1 MALTIR
7 IRADATQFS
16 RTIAGVNVQMS
27 GLAGGVAN
35 FSAGALG
42 LAASLAKVAIGAGL
56 VGAALATAFIKSSSG
71 AAAGME
77 SLQVQFEVM
86 TASASKATDLI
97 KSFRDEAIKSPLS
110 VADYANAGKTLMA
123 FGVSADE
130 TLPILRMLG
139 DVSMGNAE
147 RFGSLALA
155 FAQTQAAGRLMGQEV
170 LQFVNAGFNPLQEI
184 SRKTGRSMV
193 ELKKAME
200 DGAISSAMVTNAF
213 KSATGAGG
221 LFFGALDKGADT
233 TEGKLAKLQDSIL
246 GLKVS
251 FGTGFNEGLK
261 SALDASSAFLP
272 QLESKFAEVGSVLGL
287 AIKNS
292 VAGNHEMLS
301 AVGEVIGETIMAGV
315 RASIK
320 IAASSLIRDGLGGYI
335 GLGGHVTGDKAT
347 QAAGAAINAGINSM
361 FGPKTSMA
369 ETIKGESGSI
379 GKAVDRL
386 EKIAQDQK
394 SQEWKDHLKRQAEAT
409 DELVRQGKTTNE
421 ELRKAFKG
429 IGLHPTSR

>member
-1 MALTIR
+1 MALTVR
-7 IRADATQFS
+7 ISADATQFS

-42 LAASLAKVAIGAGL
+42 LAASLAKVATGAAL

-77 SLQVQFEVM
+77 TLQVQFEVL
-86 TASASKATDLI
+86 TKSASKAKDLI
-97 KSFRDEAIKSPLS
+97 AQFREEAIKSPLS
-110 VADYANAGKTLMA
+110 VTDYAQAAQKMLTVGTSSEKVLPTLKM
-123 FGVSADE
+123 
-130 TLPILRMLG
+130 IG
-139 DVSMGNAE
+139 DVSMGNALKFE
-147 RFGSLALA
+147 RLSLAYS
-155 FAQTQAAGRLMGQEV
+155 QIISKGRLMGQENNQ
-170 LQFVNAGFNPLQEI
+170 LAESGFAPLAEI
-184 SRKTGRSMV
+184 SKRTGEEVKDLMKR
-193 ELKKAME
+193 ME
-200 DGAISSAMVTNAF
+200 DGAISSGEVTQAF
-213 KSATGAGG
+213 KDATSAGG
-221 LFFGALDKGADT
+221 LFYGALERGAAT

-261 SALDASSAFLP
+261 SALDASSSFLP
-272 QLESKFAEVGSVLGL
+272 QLESKFAKVGSVLGL
-287 AIKNS
+287 VIKNS

-301 AVGEVIGETIMAGV
+301 VVGEVIGETIMAGV

-320 IAASSLIRDGLGGYI
+320 IGASSLIRDGLGGYI

-361 FGPKTSMA
+361 LGPKTSMA
-369 ETIKGESGSI
+369 ETIKGESGDI
-379 GKAVDRL
+379 GKAVHKL
-386 EKIAQDQK
+386 EKLAQDQK

-409 DELVRQGKTTNE
+409 DELVRQGKDVTRQN
-421 ELRKAFKG
+421 LKQVMF
-429 IGLHPTSR
+429 SR